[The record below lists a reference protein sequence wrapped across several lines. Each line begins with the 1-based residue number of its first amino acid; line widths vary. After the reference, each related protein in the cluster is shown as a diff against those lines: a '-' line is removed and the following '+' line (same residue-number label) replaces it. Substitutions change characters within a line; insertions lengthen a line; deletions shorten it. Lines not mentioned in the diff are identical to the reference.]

1 MKSQI
6 KKIAGVDEVGRG
18 AWAGPL
24 VAAAVIL
31 NEEFDLELKDSKKLN
46 FAQRQWLAQEIK
58 QSSYWAVG
66 LSSQYEID
74 KLGLQRANI
83 LAAQRAIDNLPTR
96 PQKVKLD
103 FISGFVHR
111 LKYKLIV
118 RGDSQ
123 ERCIMAAAI
132 VAKDYRDGMMI
143 EFNKHYKNYAF
154 HIHKGYGTKLHQQKL
169 LEYGPCVLHR
179 TSYLPIKKYALDFKK
194 RHFLL

>member
-74 KLGLQRANI
+74 KLVYKGLIFWQRNE
-83 LAAQRAIDNLPTR
+83 Q
-96 PQKVKLD
+96 
-103 FISGFVHR
+103 
-111 LKYKLIV
+111 LIIYQPDP
-118 RGDSQ
+118 R
-123 ERCIMAAAI
+123 
-132 VAKDYRDGMMI
+132 K
-143 EFNKHYKNYAF
+143 
-154 HIHKGYGTKLHQQKL
+154 
-169 LEYGPCVLHR
+169 
-179 TSYLPIKKYALDFKK
+179 
-194 RHFLL
+194 